1 MGNNHPLTVSCGVMA
16 RVAHL
21 TEDELDSEY
30 REFLVLSLQPDKA
43 ANVYAGTGNNPVVLR
58 GL

>member
-1 MGNNHPLTVSCGVMA
+1 MA